1 MANIKRK
8 VYEYVNITIGSFLVA
23 VGVAYFVNPAKIAS
37 GGVSGIATMIYHT
50 IGWNPGYVIFGLSVP
65 LFLVGM
71 KVFGLSVPL
80 FLVGMKVF
88 GKTYGF
94 KSLMGTVLLS
104 VFTSILV
111 DISGGGGFLDYS
123 EPLSVWLSALF
134 GGVTMG
140 AGIGFVMKGGANT
153 GGTDIIAQILN
164 KYTPLSL
171 GTCLTLVDAIII
183 AASVFVF
190 GIESALFAV
199 TTVYITGITI
209 DKVALPLG
217 ANTAKTVL
225 IISEK
230 HEEISAVILN
240 ELNHGA
246 TLLSATGLY
255 TGNDRPV
262 IMSVVSNQEV
272 TILTARVKEIDE
284 KAFMIVQNANQ
295 VLGEGF
301 IPMSKAINL
310 KFGN

>member
-1 MANIKRK
+1 MVNIKRK
-8 VYEYVNITIGSFLVA
+8 IYEYVNVTIGSFLVA

-37 GGVSGIATMIYHT
+37 GGVSGIATMFYHT
-50 IGWNPGYVIFGLSVP
+50 FGWNPGYVIFALSVP
-65 LFLVGM
+65 LFLI
-71 KVFGLSVPL
+71 
-80 FLVGMKVF
+80 GMKVF
-88 GKTYGF
+88 GKVYGF
-94 KSLMGTVLLS
+94 KSLLGTVLLS
-104 VFTSILV
+104 AFTSILV
-111 DISGGGGFLDYS
+111 DISGGDGFLDYS

-153 GGTDIIAQILN
+153 GGTDIIAQIVN

-217 ANTAKTVL
+217 ANTAKTVF

-230 HEEISAVILN
+230 HEEIAAVILKD
-240 ELNHGA
+240 LNHGA
-246 TLLSATGLY
+246 TLTSATGMY
-255 TGNDRPV
+255 TGHDRPM

-272 TILTARVKEIDE
+272 ATLTAIVKDIDE

-301 IPMSKAINL
+301 IPISKAINL

>member
-1 MANIKRK
+1 MANIRNK

-65 LFLVGM
+65 LFLI
-71 KVFGLSVPL
+71 
-80 FLVGMKVF
+80 GMKVF
-88 GKTYGF
+88 GKIYGF
-94 KSLMGTVLLS
+94 KSLLGTILLS
-104 VFTSILV
+104 AFTSILV
-111 DISGGGGFLDYS
+111 DISGGVGFLDYS

-153 GGTDIIAQILN
+153 GGTDIVAQILN

-190 GIESALFAV
+190 GIESALYAV
-199 TTVYITGITI
+199 TTVYITGMVI
-209 DKVALPLG
+209 DKVALPFG

-246 TLLSATGLY
+246 TLISATGLY

-262 IMSVVSNQEV
+262 VMSVVSNQEV
-272 TILTARVKEIDE
+272 TVLTARVKEIDE

>member
-1 MANIKRK
+1 MVNIRHKI
-8 VYEYVNITIGSFLVA
+8 YEYVNITIGSFLVA

-37 GGVSGIATMIYHT
+37 GGVSGIATMFYHT
-50 IGWNPGYVIFGLSVP
+50 FGWNPGYVIFGLSVP
-65 LFLVGM
+65 LFLI
-71 KVFGLSVPL
+71 
-80 FLVGMKVF
+80 GMKVF
-88 GKTYGF
+88 GKIYGV
-94 KSLMGTVLLS
+94 KSLLGTVLLS

-111 DISGGGGFLDYS
+111 DVSGGYGFLDYS
-123 EPLSVWLSALF
+123 DPLSIWLSALF
-134 GGVTMG
+134 GGVFMG
-140 AGIGFVMKGGANT
+140 SGIGFVMKGGANT
-153 GGTDIIAQILN
+153 GGTDIVAQILN

-183 AASVFVF
+183 FASVFVF
-190 GIESALFAV
+190 GIQSALFAV

-230 HEEISAVILN
+230 HEEISGVILR
-240 ELNHGA
+240 ELRHGA
-246 TLLSATGLY
+246 TLMSATGLY

-272 TILTARVKEIDE
+272 AILTARVKEIDD
-284 KAFMIVQNANQ
+284 KAFMIVQNAHQ

-301 IPMSKAINL
+301 VPISKAINL

>member
-1 MANIKRK
+1 MVNIKRK
-8 VYEYVNITIGSFLVA
+8 IYEYVNVTIGSFLVA

-37 GGVSGIATMIYHT
+37 GGVSGIATMFYHT
-50 IGWNPGYVIFGLSVP
+50 FGWNPGYVIFALSVP
-65 LFLVGM
+65 LFLI
-71 KVFGLSVPL
+71 
-80 FLVGMKVF
+80 GMKVF
-88 GKTYGF
+88 GKVYGF
-94 KSLMGTVLLS
+94 KSLLGTVLLS
-104 VFTSILV
+104 AFTSILV
-111 DISGGGGFLDYS
+111 DIAGGDGFLDYS

-153 GGTDIIAQILN
+153 GGTDIIAQIVN

-217 ANTAKTVL
+217 ANTAKTVF

-230 HEEISAVILN
+230 HEEIAAVILK

-246 TLLSATGLY
+246 TLISATGMY
-255 TGNDRPV
+255 TGHDRPM

-272 TILTARVKEIDE
+272 ATLTAIVKDIDE

-301 IPMSKAINL
+301 IPISKAINL

>member
-1 MANIKRK
+1 MVNIKRK
-8 VYEYVNITIGSFLVA
+8 IYEYVNVTIGSFLVA

-37 GGVSGIATMIYHT
+37 GGVSGIATMFYHT
-50 IGWNPGYVIFGLSVP
+50 FGWNPGYVIFALSVP
-65 LFLVGM
+65 LFLI
-71 KVFGLSVPL
+71 
-80 FLVGMKVF
+80 GMKVF
-88 GKTYGF
+88 GKVYGF
-94 KSLMGTVLLS
+94 KSLLGTVLLS
-104 VFTSILV
+104 AFTSILV
-111 DISGGGGFLDYS
+111 DISGGDGFLDYS

-153 GGTDIIAQILN
+153 GGTDIIAQIVN

-171 GTCLTLVDAIII
+171 GTCLTLVAAIII

-217 ANTAKTVL
+217 ANTAKTVF

-230 HEEISAVILN
+230 HEEIAAVILK

-246 TLLSATGLY
+246 TLISATGMY
-255 TGNDRPV
+255 TGHDRPM

-272 TILTARVKEIDE
+272 ATLTAIVKDIDE

-301 IPMSKAINL
+301 IPISKAINL

>member
-1 MANIKRK
+1 MVNIKRK
-8 VYEYVNITIGSFLVA
+8 IYEYVNVTIGSFLVA

-37 GGVSGIATMIYHT
+37 GGVSGIATMFYHT
-50 IGWNPGYVIFGLSVP
+50 FGWNPGYVIFALSVP
-65 LFLVGM
+65 LFLI
-71 KVFGLSVPL
+71 
-80 FLVGMKVF
+80 GMKVF
-88 GKTYGF
+88 GKVYGF
-94 KSLMGTVLLS
+94 KSLLGTVLLS
-104 VFTSILV
+104 AFTSILV
-111 DISGGGGFLDYS
+111 DISGGDGFLDYS

-153 GGTDIIAQILN
+153 GGTDIIAQIVN

-217 ANTAKTVL
+217 ANTAKTVF

-230 HEEISAVILN
+230 HEEIAAVILK

-246 TLLSATGLY
+246 TLISATGMY
-255 TGNDRPV
+255 TGHDRPM

-272 TILTARVKEIDE
+272 ATLTAIVKDIDE

-301 IPMSKAINL
+301 IPISKAINL

>member
-1 MANIKRK
+1 MVNISHKI
-8 VYEYVNITIGSFLVA
+8 YEYINITIGSFLVA

-37 GGVSGIATMIYHT
+37 GGVSGIATMFYHT
-50 IGWNPGYVIFGLSVP
+50 FGWNPGYVIFGLSVP
-65 LFLVGM
+65 LFLI
-71 KVFGLSVPL
+71 
-80 FLVGMKVF
+80 GMKVF
-88 GKTYGF
+88 GKIYGF
-94 KSLMGTVLLS
+94 KSLLGTVLLS

-111 DISGGGGFLDYS
+111 DISEGYGFLDYT
-123 EPLSVWLSALF
+123 EPISIWLSALF

-153 GGTDIIAQILN
+153 GGTDIVAQILN

-183 AASVFVF
+183 AASIFVF
-190 GIESALFAV
+190 GVESALFAV

-230 HEEISAVILN
+230 HEEISSVILN

-272 TILTARVKEIDE
+272 AILTSRVKEIDE
-284 KAFMIVQNANQ
+284 KAFMIVQSANQ

-301 IPMSKAINL
+301 MPISKAINL